1 MMRKLWEARLVIGVV
16 GGTVVAILGSAAAVG
31 LLAAHLLS
39 VPFGIASA
47 ATVVGAATAKASL
60 IWSKYAI
67 EEVQETRQ

>member
-1 MMRKLWEARLVIGVV
+1 MRKLWEARLVV
-16 GGTVVAILGSAAAVG
+16 GAVSGTIVAIVGAAAAVG

-39 VPFGIASA
+39 VPFGVACA

-67 EEVQETRQ
+67 EEVQEPRP